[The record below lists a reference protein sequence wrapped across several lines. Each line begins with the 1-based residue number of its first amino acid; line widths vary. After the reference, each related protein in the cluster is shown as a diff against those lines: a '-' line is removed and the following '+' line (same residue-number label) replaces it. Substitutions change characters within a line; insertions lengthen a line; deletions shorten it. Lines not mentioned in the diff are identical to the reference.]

1 MMKLKLGA
9 FCVFAFAAFAASAF
23 NVSNKT
29 VMVDQRGNLNAE
41 GIASVQDVA
50 TNAVK
55 AQVAEAKAEA
65 AMTTARGVTDA
76 IQGVVG
82 NIMSNNVVVYRSGFI
97 DGFAPLISLGPNDWL
112 KILQFRPVSTTA
124 SSVVVDLD
132 YVLSTDIGAVKP
144 IVYASNSCTNRAAF
158 PQVPDANVTSPV
170 YTAESQEV
178 NGQTVAGYYTV
189 RVSIPNPDVSSTY
202 FYWVEVDGDAPLGD
216 GAALEL
222 PNGVAGGLTTE
233 VTFGDVI
240 ITFEGGLG
248 KAVRN
253 AP

>member
-1 MMKLKLGA
+1 MKLKLGA

-29 VMVDQRGNLNAE
+29 VMVDQRGKLNAE

-65 AMTTARGVTDA
+65 AMTTARDVTGA

-82 NIMSNNVVVYRSGFI
+82 HIMSNNVVVYRSGFI
-97 DGFAPLISLGPNDWL
+97 DGFAPLISLGKNDWL
-112 KILQFRPVSTTA
+112 KIIDFKTVSQSA
-124 SSVVVDLD
+124 SSIVVDIS

-144 IVYASNSCTNRAAF
+144 IVYASNTCTNRRDFA
-158 PQVPDANVTSPV
+158 QVPDANVSDAS
-170 YTAESQEV
+170 YTANEQEV
-178 NGQTVAGYYTV
+178 NDQTVAGYYTV
-189 RVSIPNPDVSSTY
+189 RVTVPNPDVSSTY

>member
-1 MMKLKLGA
+1 MKLKLGA
-9 FCVFAFAAFAASAF
+9 FCVFAFAALAASAF

-65 AMTTARGVTDA
+65 AMSTARGVTDA
-76 IQGVVG
+76 IQGVIG

-97 DGFAPLISLGPNDWL
+97 DGFAPLISLGPDDWL
-112 KILQFRPVSTTA
+112 KVIEFKPVSVSA
-124 SSVVVDLD
+124 SEIVVDMS
-132 YVLSTDIGAVKP
+132 YALSTDIGAVKP
-144 IVYASNSCTNRAAF
+144 LVYASHTCVGRSDFA
-158 PQVPDANVTSPV
+158 QVADANVSTPA
-170 YTAESQEV
+170 YTEEARVV

-189 RVSIPNPDVSSTY
+189 RVTITNPDSSTSY
-202 FYWVEVDGDAPLGD
+202 FYWMEANGDAPLGD
-216 GAALEL
+216 GATLEL

-233 VTFGDVI
+233 VTFGNVI

-248 KAVRN
+248 KAVRD